1 MKPERV
7 FRIGAISASVFVN
20 EVDGEGGKR
29 TVRNVNLQR
38 RYKDGE
44 DWKSSSSFS
53 LADPRHDV
61 SARHLPWSADR
72 KRTRQCL
79 GRQGRHR
86 RARLPVRSA
95 TWATGP

>member
-38 RYKDGE
+38 RFKDGDE
-44 DWKSSSSFS
+44 WKSTSSFGLPDLPAAIAVLN
-53 LADPRHDV
+53 LAFDHV
-61 SARHLPWSADR
+61 
-72 KRTRQCL
+72 
-79 GRQGRHR
+79 
-86 RARLPVRSA
+86 A
-95 TWATGP
+95 TQEAVIKP

>member
-38 RYKDGE
+38 RYKDGQ

-53 LADPRHDV
+53 LADLPAAIAV
-61 SARHLPWSADR
+61 LNLAFNHLANQEAAIES
-72 KRTRQCL
+72 
-79 GRQGRHR
+79 
-86 RARLPVRSA
+86 
-95 TWATGP
+95 

>member
-38 RYKDGE
+38 RFKDGDE
-44 DWKSSSSFS
+44 WKSSSSFA
-53 LADPRHDV
+53 LADLPAAIAVLNLAFDHVAKQEAV
-61 SARHLPWSADR
+61 SVP
-72 KRTRQCL
+72 
-79 GRQGRHR
+79 
-86 RARLPVRSA
+86 
-95 TWATGP
+95 

>member
-44 DWKSSSSFS
+44 EWKSSSSFS
-53 LADPRHDV
+53 LSDLPTAIAV
-61 SARHLPWSADR
+61 LNLAFEHLASQEA
-72 KRTRQCL
+72 
-79 GRQGRHR
+79 
-86 RARLPVRSA
+86 VIES
-95 TWATGP
+95 